1 MDRHF
6 NQAIVDK
13 NPVVASAA
21 LAARA
26 ITGFRGVTTR
36 ELHAITVLQLF
47 LSYSKA
53 VLYHSRCCT
62 SYFEQGYHFLAFTAI
77 QFISLPA
84 SNILREEGGFDYKKA
99 IVDSIV
105 ILIRDI
111 PDAKESGLLHL
122 CEFIEDCEFTYLSKQ
137 VRDRATLYLNMLGG
151 EGAVVETEYAV
162 NVVKD
167 SFDSYVLFQYNLTN
181 TIPEQ
186 LLGNVSVIVDAFE
199 AEEFS
204 EVSTKPLRSLPYDS
218 PGQTFEAFEKPD
230 GVPAVGKFSNTL
242 KFVVKELLFLFLKT
256 PGYYLSLLDVC
267 VHSMVACF
275 FRLLSG
281 VVPPLI
287 AMIGMEAWLQ
297 DLKVVAADDV
307 LKVGVFNFKNAS
319 ESMGPD
325 YERVDE
331 YGLGARESLA
341 AVVNRSK
348 A

>member
-1 MDRHF
+1 MNF
-6 NQAIVDK
+6 
-13 NPVVASAA
+13 
-21 LAARA
+21 
-26 ITGFRGVTTR
+26 F
-36 ELHAITVLQLF
+36 
-47 LSYSKA
+47 
-53 VLYHSRCCT
+53 
-62 SYFEQGYHFLAFTAI
+62 
-77 QFISLPA
+77 
-84 SNILREEGGFDYKKA
+84 SNISREEGGFDYKKA

-162 NVVKD
+162 NVVND

-199 AEEFS
+199 AEEFA

-242 KFVVKELLFLFLKT
+242 KFV
-256 PGYYLSLLDVC
+256 
-267 VHSMVACF
+267 
-275 FRLLSG
+275 
-281 VVPPLI
+281 
-287 AMIGMEAWLQ
+287 LQ
-297 DLKVVAADDV
+297 DLEVVAADDV
-307 LKVGVFNFKNAS
+307 LKVGVFNFENAS